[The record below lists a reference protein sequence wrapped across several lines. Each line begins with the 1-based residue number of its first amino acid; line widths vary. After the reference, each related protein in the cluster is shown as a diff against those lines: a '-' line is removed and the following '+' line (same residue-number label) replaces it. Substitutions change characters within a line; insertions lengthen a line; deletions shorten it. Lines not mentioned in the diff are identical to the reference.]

1 MEYICESI
9 KWSIYA
15 SLLTESKYA
24 RLLTESKY
32 ARANPIGST
41 EEKSQCT
48 AVKTATHQLPHDYF
62 MLV

>member
-1 MEYICESI
+1 MEYIYEYTI
-9 KWSIYA
+9 WSIYA

-24 RLLTESKY
+24 M
-32 ARANPIGST
+32 ANPIGST